1 MIFGFGHRWALFP
14 RNLLQ
19 RMWLML
25 HPGVLAISTAYQTV
39 TSKDNVIIREFL
51 GELLRWIL
59 PQNLEHFQEAA
70 MTPFAQ
76 MKAVQQYLQTIRPRA
91 IPVPLKPTVIALS
104 W

>member
-1 MIFGFGHRWALFP
+1 VGL
-14 RNLLQ
+14 
-19 RMWLML
+19 
-25 HPGVLAISTAYQTV
+25 
-39 TSKDNVIIREFL
+39 D
-51 GELLRWIL
+51 IL

-76 MKAVQQYLQTIRPRA
+76 MKAVQQYLQRIRPRA